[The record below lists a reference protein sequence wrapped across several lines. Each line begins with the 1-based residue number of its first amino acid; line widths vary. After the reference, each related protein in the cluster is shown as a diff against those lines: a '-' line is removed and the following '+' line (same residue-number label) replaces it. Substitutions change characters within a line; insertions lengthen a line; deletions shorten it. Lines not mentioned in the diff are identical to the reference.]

1 MKEILIAILIPQ
13 IILLPFYFAI
23 RKGRRKR
30 EDDIPKNDEM
40 NMDMADVLNLIRG
53 VYKSLSKQNARGYG
67 LWLTTCIRK
76 IQAGEDVP
84 IGTVLIA
91 LKWTRDELRGP
102 YVSRHYDLG
111 EIGRAILAL
120 EVAMGE
126 WG

>member
-30 EDDIPKNDEM
+30 EDDVLSNDGVA
-40 NMDMADVLNLIRG
+40 MDMVDVLGLVRVAYDSLIQQ
-53 VYKSLSKQNARGYG
+53 KAKGYG
-67 LWLTTCIRK
+67 PWLTTCIRK

-84 IGTVLIA
+84 IGAVLIA
-91 LKWTRDELRGP
+91 LKWTRDELNGLN
-102 YVSRHYDLG
+102 VSRHYDLG
-111 EIGRAILAL
+111 EIGRSILAL